1 MIAAQPRPAAGG
13 GAGRHDGRGSTH
25 AQNSLVAL
33 LLLVVGWLLA
43 AAGGWCSPRCL
54 LRVRTHCGAPSEAP
68 ACTRLA
74 AVGAVVQRWSLLLLA
89 GGEQRRCATE
99 LRAPPNFL

>member
-1 MIAAQPRPAAGG
+1 L
-13 GAGRHDGRGSTH
+13 S
-25 AQNSLVAL
+25 
-33 LLLVVGWLLA
+33 LVVGWLLA